1 MHRNEN
7 SGHRWGVIL
16 AGGEGVRLQ
25 PLTRLVT
32 GDNTPKQFCP
42 LLGGA
47 TLLHRTRR
55 RIARS
60 IPEERTVFVLLKS
73 HERFYSKELYGVRD
87 THKIEQPSNRGTFA
101 AIVYSLV
108 RLVRLDPEAVVAFF
122 PSDHHYSDESKFMAG
137 VELAFGMAE
146 AARETVIALG
156 AAATTPEPS
165 YGWIEAGAKISTDAG
180 TGLLQV
186 KRFWEKPS
194 QRMADVLMDRGC
206 VWNTFVLVGRA
217 SAFLAMIQAS
227 APDAF
232 KAFAPLMT
240 IDDGSEEGAA
250 NTIYSV
256 VPAAD
261 FSTIVLSATPDRL
274 GVLCLGDVGW
284 SDLGDPNRVLSVVCE
299 AGAEPKWVGAW
310 QRNALAAS
318 TAC

>member
-1 MHRNEN
+1 MHRDVAK
-7 SGHRWGVIL
+7 GHRWGVVL

-60 IPEERTVFVLLKS
+60 IPEQRTMFVLLTA
-73 HERFYSKELYGVRD
+73 HERFYSQELCGVQD
-87 THKIEQPSNRGTFA
+87 QLKIEQPANRGTLP
-101 AIVYSLV
+101 AILYSLV
-108 RLVRLDPEAVVAFF
+108 RLARMDDEAVVAFF
-122 PSDHHYSDESKFMAG
+122 PSDHHYSDEGKFMAG
-137 VELAFGMAE
+137 VELAFRMAE
-146 AARETVIALG
+146 AAPETVVALG
-156 AAATTPEPS
+156 AAATSPEPG

-180 TGLLQV
+180 CGLLQV

-194 QRMADVLMDRGC
+194 KNMAEFLMERGC

-217 SAFLAMIQAS
+217 SAFLDMIRA
-227 APDAF
+227 AVPDLYE
-232 KAFAPLMT
+232 AFAPLMT
-240 IDDGSEEGAA
+240 IDADSENDTA
-250 NTIYSV
+250 TSLYSRI
-256 VPAAD
+256 PPAD
-261 FSTIVLSATPDRL
+261 FSRTVLSAAPERL

-284 SDLGDPNRVLSVVCE
+284 SDLGDPKRVLSVVCE

-310 QRNALAAS
+310 HRNSLAAS